1 MGRKRCCP
9 EDLPLRSIPPTPCGV
24 GPARLRPRVARVLQD
39 NTAYDPST
47 SDPSLP
53 RLAAWAP
60 PAYGRGWPGSFR
72 TTPLAT
78 QAHPIHP
85 SHALRHRSLPLTA
98 AGGQGPQDNTACAPS
113 TSAPSLPRLAA
124 WAPPAYGRGWPGSF
138 RTTPLAP
145 CIHRAPSPAYR
156 ATLRFTLRTAKSFF
170 DFWPP
175 LSHCFNQ
182 CRSGIKDVPLEVL
195 YAPTCAS
202 LASWPQPWPCPCSW
216 HHIQGTCQSRRS
228 LRCGS

>member
-1 MGRKRCCP
+1 MAASGVV
-9 EDLPLRSIPPTPCGV
+9 LRTFRF
-24 GPARLRPRVARVLQD
+24 A
-39 NTAYDPST
+39 
-47 SDPSLP
+47 PSLP

-78 QAHPIHP
+78 QAHPLHP

-138 RTTPLAP
+138 RTTLLTTQAHPL
-145 CIHRAPSPAYR
+145 HPSHALRRGPRPLTAEGGQGHSGQHCLRPASIALHPSAYK
-156 ATLRFTLRTAKSFF
+156 ATLRFTLRTAKSCY

-175 LSHCFNQ
+175 LSHSFNQ

-202 LASWPQPWPCPCSW
+202 LSSWPQPWPCPCSW
-216 HHIQGTCQSRRS
+216 HHIQGTCQSRRY

>member
-1 MGRKRCCP
+1 MAASGVV
-9 EDLPLRSIPPTPCGV
+9 LRTFRF
-24 GPARLRPRVARVLQD
+24 A
-39 NTAYDPST
+39 
-47 SDPSLP
+47 PSLP

-85 SHALRHRSLPLTA
+85 SHALRHRSRPLTA
-98 AGGQGPQDNTACAPS
+98 AGGQGPQGNTACA
-113 TSAPSLPRLAA
+113 L
-124 WAPPAYGRGWPGSF
+124 
-138 RTTPLAP
+138 
-145 CIHRAPSPAYR
+145 HPSPAYR
-156 ATLRFTLRTAKSFF
+156 ATLRFTLRTAKSCF

-216 HHIQGTCQSRRS
+216 HHIQGTCQSRRY